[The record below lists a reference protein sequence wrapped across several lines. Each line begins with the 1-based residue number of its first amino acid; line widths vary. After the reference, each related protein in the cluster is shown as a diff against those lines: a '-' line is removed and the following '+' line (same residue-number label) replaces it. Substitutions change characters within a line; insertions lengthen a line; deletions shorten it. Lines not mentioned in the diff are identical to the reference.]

1 MYRLSLSQF
10 GDLWKTN
17 ILMVNIG
24 RTITFEKFIKILF
37 FIAVHNAQI
46 SLMQSIYFII
56 QRMIATHSNEETIVK
71 LQPEEN
77 IHITIRFLGVAIYDT
92 NLASATNFLD
102 ALWQMF
108 SISF

>member
-56 QRMIATHSNEETIVK
+56 QRMIATHSNEQTIVK
-71 LQPEEN
+71 LQLEEN
-77 IHITIRFLGVAIYDT
+77 IHYNTFFRCCHILILQVQLTFLMLYGKC
-92 NLASATNFLD
+92 F
-102 ALWQMF
+102 Q
-108 SISF
+108 